1 MVQVC
6 ATKNGLLRNV
16 CDEAHGAPL
25 CVFHEA
31 ARRSLP
37 PKMPSHSRDA
47 EVTREVDVCSSEPA
61 LADVFCV
68 IMGKGGGA
76 ICLMRAYDA
85 VVVLLCAELWCCG
98 R

>member
-1 MVQVC
+1 MKR
-6 ATKNGLLRNV
+6 A
-16 CDEAHGAPL
+16 APL
-25 CVFHEA
+25 CVFYEA

-37 PKMPSHSRDA
+37 SKMPAHSRDA
-47 EVTREVDVCSSEPA
+47 EVTREVDVCSSEQA